1 MDSGLLLF
9 RLLIGLLLVGHGSQ
23 KLFGSFGGGG
33 IAGTGAFFE
42 KVGFRPGRP
51 MALVAGLTEAGPGLF
66 LALGLLTRLSAAAVI
81 GTLLVA
87 GWTFAAKGLWAQK
100 GGYELC
106 LLYGGAG
113 AVLALTG
120 PGAYSLD
127 AALGIGG
134 SSWLGVG
141 AIALG
146 LASGAVVIARATRTK
161 KADALRAG
169 V

>member
-1 MDSGLLLF
+1 
-9 RLLIGLLLVGHGSQ
+9 
-23 KLFGSFGGGG
+23 
-33 IAGTGAFFE
+33 
-42 KVGFRPGRP
+42 
-51 MALVAGLTEAGPGLF
+51 
-66 LALGLLTRLSAAAVI
+66 
-81 GTLLVA
+81 
-87 GWTFAAKGLWAQK
+87 
-100 GGYELC
+100 

-134 SSWLGVG
+134 SAWLGVG

-146 LASGAVVIARATRTK
+146 LVSGAVVIARATAAK
-161 KADALRAG
+161 KADAARVG